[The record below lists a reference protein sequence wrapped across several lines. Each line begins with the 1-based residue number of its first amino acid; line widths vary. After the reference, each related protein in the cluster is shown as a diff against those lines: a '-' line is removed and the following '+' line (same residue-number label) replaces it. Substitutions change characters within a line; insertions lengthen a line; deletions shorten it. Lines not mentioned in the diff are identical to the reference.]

1 MPSFFVIITKESGI
15 YSVLFDED
23 VAHMPDTRCRK
34 RAAHTHLAWLEKTMQ
49 VPPSVEQREGT
60 CILLAERITP
70 MGLSK
75 TIWTNPTEFLRN
87 QQPENPVLFF
97 APQVV
102 QATARRFIDGF
113 PGLVTYAVK
122 SNPGEEVV
130 ENLVAAGVR
139 GFDCASAFEIDL
151 IRRLAP
157 EAAIHYHNPVRSRT
171 EIAYAVQRN
180 VKSWS
185 VDSASELAKLIEMV
199 PAAGC
204 EISVRFKLPVSGAA
218 YNFGAKFGATAE
230 VAVDLLKTVA
240 QAGFI
245 PSITFHPGTQCTDPE
260 AWASYI
266 REAAV
271 IARKAGVKIARLNVG
286 GGFPNH
292 RSHGMAPDLEAIF
305 ATINRVTATS
315 FGADRPALVCEPGRG
330 LCGDAFAVA
339 ARVKGYRDGAHV
351 FLNDGI
357 YGSLFEFRQIGIID
371 RSEVL
376 DSEGHKRT
384 GAVHGK
390 IVFGPTCDSVDRL
403 PGDVPLPD
411 DIAEGDFVVF
421 QGMGAYST
429 VTNSR
434 FNGFGDLGRCTV
446 LSLKL

>member
-1 MPSFFVIITKESGI
+1 
-15 YSVLFDED
+15 
-23 VAHMPDTRCRK
+23 
-34 RAAHTHLAWLEKTMQ
+34 
-49 VPPSVEQREGT
+49 
-60 CILLAERITP
+60 

-75 TIWTNPTEFLRN
+75 TIWTNPSEFLRATR
-87 QQPENPVLFF
+87 PETPVLFF
-97 APQVV
+97 SPAAL
-102 QATARRFIDGF
+102 QATARRFLDGF

-122 SNPGEEVV
+122 SNPEETVI
-130 ENLVAAGVR
+130 ENLAAAGVR
-139 GFDCASAFEIDL
+139 GYDVASPFEMRM

-157 EAAIHYHNPVRSRT
+157 EAALHYNNPVRSRS
-171 EIAYAVQRN
+171 EIGVAVSLGVQ
-180 VKSWS
+180 SYS
-185 VDSASELAKLIEMV
+185 VDSRSELAKLIELV
-199 PAAGC
+199 PAKGT
-204 EISVRFKLPVSGAA
+204 EITVRFKLPVSGAA
-218 YNFGAKFGATAE
+218 YNFGAKFGATVE
-230 VAVDLLKTVA
+230 LSIELLKTVA
-240 QAGFI
+240 EAGFI
-245 PSITFHPGTQCTDPE
+245 PSLTFHPGTQCTDPE
-260 AWASYI
+260 AWGAYI

-292 RSHGMAPDLEAIF
+292 RSLGIMPDLEAIF
-305 ATINRVTATS
+305 TTINRVASES

-339 ARVKGYRDGAHV
+339 ARVKGYRDGVHV

-357 YGSLFEFRQIGIID
+357 YGSLFEFSQIGIID
-371 RSEVL
+371 RIEVL
-376 DSEGHKRT
+376 DSQGHKRT